1 MVLTRAA
8 CLSMGRND
16 FRYTEIYECEVC
28 IAAAS
33 ERGTI
38 ENNFFFFLWD
48 FSLPFRFVIIIVLP
62 RRVGWST
69 VENLL
74 LFVAFLVRW
83 DTDILLKDSKR
94 KVSNKLD
101 GWKVTE
107 GWWKLKLFG
116 VALIKEKKGAKKCYR
131 TWTKSRNEYYR
142 IFRQSI

>member
-1 MVLTRAA
+1 MY
-8 CLSMGRND
+8 LSMGRND
-16 FRYTEIYECEVC
+16 FWYTENTNAIRES
-28 IAAAS
+28 ALRLL

-38 ENNFFFFLWD
+38 ENNSFFFFFWD
-48 FSLPFRFVIIIVLP
+48 FSLPSRFVIIIVLP

-101 GWKVTE
+101 GWKVTKD
-107 GWWKLKLFG
+107 WWKLKLFG
-116 VALIKEKKGAKKCYR
+116 VALIKEKKGTKKCYR
-131 TWTKSRNEYYR
+131 TNSRNEYYR

>member
-1 MVLTRAA
+1 MSVNGSKRFSVYRDIRMRGLH
-8 CLSMGRND
+8 CGCIGKRNY
-16 FRYTEIYECEVC
+16 REQ
-28 IAAAS
+28 
-33 ERGTI
+33 
-38 ENNFFFFLWD
+38 FFFFFSLWD

-116 VALIKEKKGAKKCYR
+116 VALIKEKKGTKKCYR
-131 TWTKSRNEYYR
+131 MWTKSRNEYYR